1 MTARR
6 AAERP
11 RRAGLR
17 GWLAGIRRWARFKL
31 LQLLRAPGGPTFVA
45 TGFAVG
51 FFCEMFTLPTYGLAF
66 FLIFPLIYVLRG
78 SLAGALVGFVLGKV
92 VYLPLAYLHS
102 VVGGWVLPTR
112 LSFHL
117 PLIGEEINRM
127 LLLNLKLIV
136 GGMVDGLWIGAVL
149 FIAMRSLLLY
159 LAAQRKERRRLRR
172 RPGAAAEPDIAR
184 G

>member
-51 FFCEMFTLPTYGLAF
+51 FSARCSRCRRTVSR
-66 FLIFPLIYVLRG
+66 FLDLSAHLCAAG